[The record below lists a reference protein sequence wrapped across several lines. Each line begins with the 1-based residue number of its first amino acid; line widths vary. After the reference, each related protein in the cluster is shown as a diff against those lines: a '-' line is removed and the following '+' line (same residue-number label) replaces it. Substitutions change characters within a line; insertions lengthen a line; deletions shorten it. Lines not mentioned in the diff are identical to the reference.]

1 MKIIAISQRGKKRDF
16 VDLYWCAMNQEP
28 LKHIIQTAVHQYPGQ
43 EHNINHILR
52 SLIFFDDAEKDPMPK
67 LFFKANWHGI
77 KKYFQA
83 EVPKVAREI
92 LKLS

>member
-52 SLIFFDDAEKDPMPK
+52 SLIFLMMRKRSNAKAV
-67 LFFKANWHGI
+67 FKANWHGI
-77 KKYFQA
+77 KNIFKLKS
-83 EVPKVAREI
+83 ESSARN
-92 LKLS
+92 S